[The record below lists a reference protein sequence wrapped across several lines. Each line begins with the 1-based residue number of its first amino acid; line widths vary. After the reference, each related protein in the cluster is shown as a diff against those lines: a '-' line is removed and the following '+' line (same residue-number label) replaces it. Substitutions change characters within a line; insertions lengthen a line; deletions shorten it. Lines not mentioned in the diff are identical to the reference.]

1 MCDIFFFKNLFL
13 NTWKHLSP
21 PTSIRGCLRSSTRE
35 LITRNSVWD
44 EGRLVRSELASSYT
58 ITSFQ
63 FRFFNCSLPSF
74 VVAKSA
80 KLALPCC
87 NLLRLNRSQQFT
99 LIAPRIWLTLYAIK
113 GRQSKSKNV
122 FAGLPGFWILLA
134 NPSPVI
140 VPVFLMT
147 RERCRVEDSVQGLVG
162 RLMVDEVG
170 GVKNSVPGGDR
181 VLGLLRYSGLNRL
194 GGCRLGDI
202 EGGDTRVDMV
212 RDPELCPGS
221 DMLRLNESLRDSRL
235 FSVSLSIVVM
245 SGTAARD
252 RLRNSAAPELMLTS
266 FTTVSHP
273 LEHSGSNRESLKM
286 EKYFFSKKW

>member
-1 MCDIFFFKNLFL
+1 
-13 NTWKHLSP
+13 
-21 PTSIRGCLRSSTRE
+21 
-35 LITRNSVWD
+35 
-44 EGRLVRSELASSYT
+44 
-58 ITSFQ
+58 
-63 FRFFNCSLPSF
+63 
-74 VVAKSA
+74 
-80 KLALPCC
+80 
-87 NLLRLNRSQQFT
+87 
-99 LIAPRIWLTLYAIK
+99 
-113 GRQSKSKNV
+113 
-122 FAGLPGFWILLA
+122 
-134 NPSPVI
+134 
-140 VPVFLMT
+140 MT

-235 FSVSLSIVVM
+235 FSVSLNIVVM

-252 RLRNSAAPELMLTS
+252 RLTNSAAPELMLTS

-273 LEHSGSNRESLKM
+273 LEHSGSNRKSLKM
-286 EKYFFSKKW
+286 EKYFFSKK